1 MFYIEN
7 IKSPHLIGD
16 TFPHHLLPQ
25 RFALGNHL
33 RWKGFPTPLPKIA
46 ETKTSIK
53 SCVFTLYVL

>member
-1 MFYIEN
+1 MFYTQVR
-7 IKSPHLIGD
+7 KSPLLIGD
-16 TFPHHLLPQ
+16 TFPHHLLSQ
-25 RFALGNHL
+25 CFALGKHL